1 MFRSRLFSVLAALL
15 TLATAG
21 AIEARAQ
28 GVTTGAIAGT
38 VTDEAG
44 RPLEAVQIEL
54 RNPSTGFT
62 AGATTRSNGQYQ
74 ILGLLPDF
82 YVVTAR
88 RLGFAPVTRERVRIT
103 LGQTTR
109 EDFNLSDQ
117 ATNLEAVVV
126 TGTIDPIINASKA
139 GTGTTVSDSAL
150 SRLPSL
156 GRNFTDFVQL
166 VPQVQNS
173 TTGLS
178 GGGVNVRQNAIQID
192 GAQAGDLFGLGT
204 TGQPGAQANA
214 KSIPLDAVKEYQVL
228 LSPFDIR
235 QGNFGGMLI
244 NAITKSGTNE
254 LHGSV
259 YGYTRDEAF
268 GRKQSYLQD
277 FSQQQYGF
285 SLGGPII
292 RDKVFFFVNP
302 EFQAFKTPTNGPWIG
317 STSPAAPISQATID
331 EFSTIAR
338 GYGLEDAGTGGRV
351 DRENPTTNFFGRI
364 DAFLPWNTRL
374 VLRHNYASADN
385 TSFGRDNPATA
396 STPQFRLTS
405 NLYQFSTTTNSSVLE
420 LHTTLPSGI
429 FNEFLANYTTIRDF
443 RTVPVRFP
451 SITVQNVQRSDNA
464 TLSNARIVAGTE
476 TSSQGN
482 ELDQDI
488 FELTNNVTFGVGAHS
503 FTVGGKAQF
512 YKPVNLFAQN
522 SLGNW
527 TFTSMDNFRNGIAS
541 NYQVSAPN
549 AADPARGLA
558 TFRANNYSLYAQD
571 QWTVTP
577 QFTLTL
583 GLRYDKPDFRD
594 TPPENA
600 SVLADYDRNT
610 SSVPTKGQFSP
621 RIAFN
626 WDVTGDGM
634 NQLRGGFGY
643 FTGSVPF
650 VYLSNAF
657 GNSGMSGFASL
668 TCNGSTTGTFSQ
680 AVPAFNAANIA
691 APPTS
696 CVPAAGKEAASV
708 AVSSSINTI
717 DPNFKFPQY
726 QKATLGYDRRLGY
739 GLVGTVEAL
748 FTRSVNNV
756 FYQNLALPDTSLGTD
771 ARGRVMYGRHAANT
785 TNPVYRNTP
794 SGRTTV
800 LDATNSSGDYIAS
813 LTGQLQKSFT
823 DRFEGMVAYTFQRAE
838 DVTTTT
844 SSTAGSNYRYQR
856 SVKGDILAKDRSR
869 SKNDQP
875 HRLIA
880 TGTYSFPSKTD
891 VSMIYSGGSG
901 APFDYV
907 YGTGG
912 SGTGV
917 RGDLNGDG
925 QTQNDLFYVPANT
938 FDATEILFQGYNG
951 TVAQQAA
958 ALEQAQALDRFINSM
973 DCLRESRGSIMDRNS
988 CRNPWINQ
996 FDVSVAQSL
1005 STFGMGNVQVRLDV
1019 INFGNLLNS
1028 KWGRQSFSD
1037 QNATCGPLC
1046 GSTVLVSHTG
1056 NAMPAGQ
1063 TTSLTAVPIVSFNPT
1078 FQAFNADNA
1087 SSNYRM
1093 QLSLRYSF

>member
-62 AGATTRSNGQYQ
+62 AGATTRSNGQFQ
-74 ILGLLPDF
+74 ILGLLPDY

-109 EDFNLSDQ
+109 EDFRLSDQ

-156 GRNFTDFVQL
+156 GRNFTDVVQL

-338 GYGLEDAGTGGRV
+338 DYGLEDAGTGGRV

-374 VLRHNYASADN
+374 VLRHNYAAADN
-385 TSFGRDNPATA
+385 TSFSRDNPATS

-405 NLYQFSTTTNSSVLE
+405 NQYQFSTTTNSSVLE

-476 TSSQGN
+476 SSSQGN

-512 YKPVNLFAQN
+512 
-522 SLGNW
+522 
-527 TFTSMDNFRNGIAS
+527 
-541 NYQVSAPN
+541 
-549 AADPARGLA
+549 
-558 TFRANNYSLYAQD
+558 
-571 QWTVTP
+571 
-577 QFTLTL
+577 
-583 GLRYDKPDFRD
+583 
-594 TPPENA
+594 
-600 SVLADYDRNT
+600 
-610 SSVPTKGQFSP
+610 
-621 RIAFN
+621 
-626 WDVTGDGM
+626 
-634 NQLRGGFGY
+634 
-643 FTGSVPF
+643 
-650 VYLSNAF
+650 
-657 GNSGMSGFASL
+657 
-668 TCNGSTTGTFSQ
+668 
-680 AVPAFNAANIA
+680 
-691 APPTS
+691 
-696 CVPAAGKEAASV
+696 
-708 AVSSSINTI
+708 
-717 DPNFKFPQY
+717 
-726 QKATLGYDRRLGY
+726 
-739 GLVGTVEAL
+739 
-748 FTRSVNNV
+748 
-756 FYQNLALPDTSLGTD
+756 
-771 ARGRVMYGRHAANT
+771 
-785 TNPVYRNTP
+785 
-794 SGRTTV
+794 
-800 LDATNSSGDYIAS
+800 
-813 LTGQLQKSFT
+813 
-823 DRFEGMVAYTFQRAE
+823 
-838 DVTTTT
+838 
-844 SSTAGSNYRYQR
+844 
-856 SVKGDILAKDRSR
+856 
-869 SKNDQP
+869 
-875 HRLIA
+875 
-880 TGTYSFPSKTD
+880 
-891 VSMIYSGGSG
+891 
-901 APFDYV
+901 
-907 YGTGG
+907 
-912 SGTGV
+912 
-917 RGDLNGDG
+917 
-925 QTQNDLFYVPANT
+925 
-938 FDATEILFQGYNG
+938 
-951 TVAQQAA
+951 
-958 ALEQAQALDRFINSM
+958 
-973 DCLRESRGSIMDRNS
+973 
-988 CRNPWINQ
+988 
-996 FDVSVAQSL
+996 
-1005 STFGMGNVQVRLDV
+1005 
-1019 INFGNLLNS
+1019 
-1028 KWGRQSFSD
+1028 
-1037 QNATCGPLC
+1037 
-1046 GSTVLVSHTG
+1046 
-1056 NAMPAGQ
+1056 
-1063 TTSLTAVPIVSFNPT
+1063 
-1078 FQAFNADNA
+1078 
-1087 SSNYRM
+1087 
-1093 QLSLRYSF
+1093 